1 MYRRLG
7 FFESHGQFEKLTVPL
22 GARISHLL
30 WSVAQKNICHA
41 AYDLD
46 GVKYWINECIEASC
60 LHSEVEILKGINLI
74 LSRSGLI
81 EAAVPSVS
89 RELNYDRAAASKTL
103 LLLGFALENSHLL
116 QSESFDHFTSLFDMY
131 SYS

>member
-1 MYRRLG
+1 MFRRLG
-7 FFESHGQFEKLTVPL
+7 FYQNHGQFKNLSTSL

-30 WSVAQKNICHA
+30 WSVEQKNISHA

-46 GVKYWINECIEASC
+46 GVKYWINECIEARC
-60 LHSEVEILKGINLI
+60 LQSAVEIMEGINLI

-81 EAAVPSVS
+81 EAVVPAVS

-103 LLLGFALENSHLL
+103 LLLGFALENSDLL
-116 QSESFDHFTSLFDMY
+116 QSESFDNFTSLFDMY
-131 SYS
+131 SYP